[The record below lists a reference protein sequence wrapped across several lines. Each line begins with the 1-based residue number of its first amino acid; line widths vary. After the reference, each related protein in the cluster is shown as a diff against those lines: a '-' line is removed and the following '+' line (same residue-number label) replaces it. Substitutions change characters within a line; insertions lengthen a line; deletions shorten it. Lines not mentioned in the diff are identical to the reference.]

1 MHVFVAASYFS
12 AWEVVPAL
20 LLASLFSNLSGF
32 LGTIYLATKQTI
44 GIMKTTVLGMILN
57 VILNFVLIPLFGLQ
71 GAGNG
76 AAVGFAVV
84 ALVRLRDIKRFVTL
98 KVAWVPLVTSLVLL
112 IAMTMMQLVLA
123 DTGLLLYL
131 SLAVSEF
138 ILIIINMHFL
148 LRVKR

>member
-1 MHVFVAASYFS
+1 M
-12 AWEVVPAL
+12 
-20 LLASLFSNLSGF
+20 
-32 LGTIYLATKQTI
+32 
-44 GIMKTTVLGMILN
+44 
-57 VILNFVLIPLFGLQ
+57 PLFGLQ
-71 GAGNG
+71 GAGIG

-84 ALVRLRDIKRFVTL
+84 ALVRLRDIKRFITL

-123 DTGLLLYL
+123 DTGLFLYL